1 MQKKSTERLF
11 KNMMYD
17 YEKSPQGIK
26 FDVNKK
32 NINYIFLFEQIS
44 KFLLK
49 KNKIKILEIGT
60 GGGRN
65 LQAIYQ
71 KFGNKVEL
79 YGTDISNIAISY
91 ANSLKIGKFY
101 IAKSDVIPVMESFD
115 LILIIDVLEHL
126 ETMNAVGKTLE
137 NALLYLKS
145 DGYIYISVPIEL
157 NKYSLAWF
165 FSKLPYFKNLTKMF
179 YGHSLQFDI
188 KSFLGLIDLTKLE
201 LKEVFYS
208 VHFLS
213 QLQVLFFFFLPKV
226 LLQFFFGEKVAND
239 LRDSSEIINK
249 RKHSLLSLLKR
260 IFISFSYP
268 LSYLSFKESNLRGNS
283 IFAAGNVHLL
293 IAKCSIK

>member
-1 MQKKSTERLF
+1 
-11 KNMMYD
+11 MYD